1 MKKNYS
7 FIWFP
12 LTSYYEV
19 ADENISFKVAE
30 KISPYLELNDT
41 SINKLN
47 DKEVIEI
54 NPYYRFS
61 KEVQNILI
69 PDNYYSDINIIDKFI
84 NINFH
89 VLGEVDL
96 YIGQN
101 KKDIYVKEIIKGI
114 KNGNLGEDLK
124 ENILLFKGYEQ
135 HMIADLL
142 YEMYNTL
149 NMIDSFKK
157 IIKLIFP
164 DSIIY
169 DNVSS
174 QRNLILYL
182 NYPRIENRK
191 KFKIIKKIFFPIGL
205 DIDVFWETHFGVVG
219 YPITMKIG
227 EISIY

>member
-7 FIWFP
+7 FIWYP
-12 LTSYYEV
+12 LTSYYEIS
-19 ADENISFKVAE
+19 DENVTFKIAE
-30 KISPYLELNDT
+30 KISPYLELNDV
-41 SINKLN
+41 SINKLKN
-47 DKEVIEI
+47 KEEIEI

-61 KEVQNILI
+61 KEVHDILT
-69 PDNYYSDINIIDKFI
+69 PDNYQSDKNLIDKFV

-89 VLGEVDL
+89 ILGEVDL
-96 YIGQN
+96 YVGQN
-101 KKDIYVKEIIKGI
+101 KKDIYVKEILKGI
-114 KNGNLGEDLK
+114 KNGELGDDLK

-142 YEMYNTL
+142 YEMYNNL

-169 DNVSS
+169 DNISS
-174 QRNLILYL
+174 QKKLILYL
-182 NYPRIENRK
+182 NYSRSENRK
-191 KFKIIKKIFFPIGL
+191 KIKIIKRIFFPIGL
-205 DIDVFWETHFGVVG
+205 EIDIFWETHFGVIG

>member
-19 ADENISFKVAE
+19 ANENISFKVAE

-41 SINKLN
+41 SINNLN
-47 DKEVIEI
+47 DKKVIEI
-54 NPYYRFS
+54 NPYYRYS
-61 KEVQNILI
+61 KEVYNILI
-69 PDNYYSDINIIDKFI
+69 PDNYYSDNNLIDKFL

-89 VLGEVDL
+89 ILGELDL
-96 YIGQN
+96 YVGQN

-114 KNGNLGEDLK
+114 KNGDLGEDLK
-124 ENILLFKGYEQ
+124 KYIKLFKGYEQ

-142 YEMYNTL
+142 YEMYNGL
-149 NMIDSFKK
+149 NMVDSFKK
-157 IIKLIFP
+157 VIKLIFP

-169 DNVSS
+169 DNITSKK
-174 QRNLILYL
+174 NLILYL
-182 NYPRIENRK
+182 NYPEIENRK
-191 KFKIIKKIFFPIGL
+191 KFKVIKRIFFPIGL
-205 DIDVFWETHFGVVG
+205 DIDVFWETHFGVIG